1 MNEGKKLTI
10 QMALFFLVTFVVFG
24 TIVIKEK
31 QNIIFLPKIENSI
44 SEYMNNTY
52 QDLSLEKDK
61 VTEENNIFTMKV
73 KNIKNKNHY
82 FYIKYSNKKITDT
95 YKTDYLE
102 GKTILKYLS
111 TKLEKDIYKET
122 NISYKVSFDNKFNN
136 YSEKV
141 QKLLLEENI
150 KTLKVYTIEKEITT
164 SWEINNITKI
174 LTDTMTTLE
183 KKQFTPKNYTFII
196 TNEKDITQ
204 SVKINN
210 IKSSLINEN
219 KLQIIISDIINNNK
233 SNILAENKITYEY
246 LN

>member
-10 QMALFFLVTFVVFG
+10 QMALFFLVTFVLFG
-24 TIVIKEK
+24 TIIIKEK

-44 SEYMNNTY
+44 SKYMNDTY

-61 VTEENNIFTMKV
+61 ITEENNVFTMKV

-102 GKTILKYLS
+102 GKTILNHLS

-122 NISYKVSFDNKFNN
+122 NITYKVSFDNKFNN

-164 SWEINNITKI
+164 SWEINNITKTI
-174 LTDTMTTLE
+174 SDTMTTLE

-204 SVKINN
+204 SIKINN
-210 IKSSLINEN
+210 LKSSLINEN
-219 KLQIIISDIINNNK
+219 KLQTIISDIISNNK
-233 SNILAENKITYEY
+233 SIILTENKITYEY

>member
-10 QMALFFLVTFVVFG
+10 QMALFFLVTFVLFG
-24 TIVIKEK
+24 TIIIKEK

-44 SEYMNNTY
+44 SKYMNDTY

-61 VTEENNIFTMKV
+61 ITEENNVFTMKV

-102 GKTILKYLS
+102 GKTILNHLS

-122 NISYKVSFDNKFNN
+122 NITSKVSFDNKFNN

-164 SWEINNITKI
+164 SWEINNITKTI
-174 LTDTMTTLE
+174 SDTMTTLE

-204 SVKINN
+204 SIKINN
-210 IKSSLINEN
+210 LKSSLINEN
-219 KLQIIISDIINNNK
+219 KLQTIISDIISNNK
-233 SNILAENKITYEY
+233 SIILTENKITYEY